1 MTASVNRR
9 DRAVRRRTG
18 SRFCAIGLLA
28 LLMTSARAEIAY
40 TAVDIG
46 ASVGAHSS
54 NAIAINGEG
63 QIAGWFQTVARGPAR
78 AFITG
83 PQGVGFTDLGT
94 LGSASARLFGINDV
108 GQVTGSRTDVSGVS
122 TAFIMGPGGMGLT
135 LLDSSGTNSS
145 GGVAINA
152 SGQVAGSIGAA
163 FTSNTSPFLT
173 GPNGASMVLLGN
185 LGVDTAFAKGLNDAG
200 QVVGV
205 YGNLP
210 GGQLRAFITDAGGAN
225 QRDLGSLYGLDT
237 HANGINAT
245 GRVVG
250 FTGTAVLESPPGG
263 RIVAGHAFVTGANGT
278 GMVDLGTLG
287 GDSSWGGDIN
297 DSGVV
302 VGYSTIVGNTNP
314 HAMVFGRNGE
324 GMQDLNSLAQLP
336 SGVTLFDA
344 TAINNAGQI
353 LAHGTNGQVWL
364 LTPVPEPHEYALL
377 LAGLLLVGTMARS
390 RSTAQ

>member
-1 MTASVNRR
+1 MTGSDNRR

-18 SRFCAIGLLA
+18 MRLCAIGLLA
-28 LLMTSARAEIAY
+28 LLMTNARAEIAY
-40 TAVDIG
+40 TALDIG
-46 ASVGAHSS
+46 ASVGAYSS

-94 LGSASARLFGINDV
+94 PGGMSDRILGINDT
-108 GQVTGSRTDVSGVS
+108 GQVTGSRTDPGGGT
-122 TAFIMGPGGMGLT
+122 TALISGPGGVGLT
-135 LLDSSGTNSS
+135 LLDGATTLSWGA
-145 GGVAINA
+145 AINA
-152 SGQVAGSIGAA
+152 GGQVVGAVRPAGQSD
-163 FTSNTSPFLT
+163 TSPFLT
-173 GPNGASMVLLGN
+173 GPNGSSMALLGN
-185 LGVDTAFAKGLNDAG
+185 LGADTAFAKGLNDAG

-250 FTGTAVLESPPGG
+250 FTGTALLETSPGG

-364 LTPVPEPHEYALL
+364 LTPVPEPHEYAQL
-377 LAGLLLVGTMARS
+377 LAGLLLVGSIVWS
-390 RSTAQ
+390 RGKKF